1 MKLEE
6 FVKEALEAILHGV
19 RDAQS
24 GYTGSAAAPP
34 ESDRMNPLGREDIV
48 KFDVAVVKFDV
59 AVAIEAGSSVEGS
72 GKGKF
77 LSIVEVGGGAT
88 SNRVQFEVSVF
99 RMRP

>member
-59 AVAIEAGSSVEGS
+59 AVTIEGSSVEGS

-77 LSIVEVGGGAT
+77 LSVVEVGGGAT

>member
-48 KFDVAVVKFDV
+48 KFDVAVT
-59 AVAIEAGSSVEGS
+59 IEAGSSVEGS

-77 LSIVEVGGGAT
+77 LSVVEVGGGAT

>member
-24 GYTGSAAAPP
+24 SYTGSAAAPP

-48 KFDVAVVKFDV
+48 KFDVAVT
-59 AVAIEAGSSVEGS
+59 IEAGSSVEGS

-77 LSIVEVGGGAT
+77 LSVVEVGGGAT

-99 RMRP
+99 HMRP